1 MKSKINGLV
10 YAALLTAMAIV
21 IPTSFGFLRIQIP
34 PFTATIGSHVPM
46 FIAMIISP
54 ATAAFVG
61 VGSAIGF
68 LITSPLVVAA
78 RAFTHVFVGVLGAAF
93 IERDLSLFKTIIIT
107 APLHGALEAVIV
119 MPFGFTWYN
128 MLVVVGVGT
137 IIHHLIDGLVAYAI
151 IKALDRAKVGK

>member
-1 MKSKINGLV
+1 
-10 YAALLTAMAIV
+10 MAIV
-21 IPTSFGFLRIQIP
+21 IPRSFGFLRIQIP

>member
-1 MKSKINGLV
+1 
-10 YAALLTAMAIV
+10 MAIV
-21 IPTSFGFLRIQIP
+21 IPISFGFLRIQIP